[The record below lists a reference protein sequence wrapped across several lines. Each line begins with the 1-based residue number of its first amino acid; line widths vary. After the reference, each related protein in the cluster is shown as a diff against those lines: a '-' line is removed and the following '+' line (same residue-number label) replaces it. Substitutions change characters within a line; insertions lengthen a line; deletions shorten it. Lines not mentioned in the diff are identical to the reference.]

1 MTEQVQEALAEV
13 DSAPAPE
20 ATAAPE
26 NAQNAP
32 EVAENQP
39 EQTSEEKKFTQAEI
53 DAMIS
58 KRLAREQRKWE
69 RDQKLRA
76 ATPALSAEPP
86 QQENF
91 ASTEAYAEALAERK
105 AAELLARR
113 EAERQ
118 HAETL
123 ETYHEREEEVRNKY
137 EDFEQVAYNPRLPIT
152 QVMAETIQASD
163 IGPEVA
169 YYLGSNPKEA
179 DRIAKLSPFLQAKE
193 IGRIEAKLADNPP
206 VKKSSSAPTPITP
219 VTPRG
224 GNARVLDTTDPR
236 SIKELSTSEWI
247 EAERQRQIR
256 KWESQHKLR

>member
-1 MTEQVQEALAEV
+1 MTEETQNLAEV
-13 DSAPAPE
+13 QSAQAPE
-20 ATAAPE
+20 VTATTD

-39 EQTSEEKKFTQAEI
+39 EQQSEEKKFTQAEI

-69 RDQKLRA
+69 REQRLKV
-76 ATPALSAEPP
+76 ATPMPPAELPP
-86 QQENF
+86 QEQFE
-91 ASTEAYAEALAERK
+91 STEAYAQALAEQK
-105 AAELLARR
+105 AAQLLARR

-118 HAETL
+118 QAEAL
-123 ETYHEREEEVRNKY
+123 ESYHEREEEARSKY

-163 IGPEVA
+163 VGPEVA

-193 IGRIEAKLADNPP
+193 IGKIEAKLADNPP

-224 GNARVLDTTDPR
+224 GTARVLDTTDPR
-236 SIKELSTSEWI
+236 SIKEMSTSEWI
-247 EAERQRQIR
+247 EAERQRQIK
-256 KWESQHKLR
+256 KWESQRQAR